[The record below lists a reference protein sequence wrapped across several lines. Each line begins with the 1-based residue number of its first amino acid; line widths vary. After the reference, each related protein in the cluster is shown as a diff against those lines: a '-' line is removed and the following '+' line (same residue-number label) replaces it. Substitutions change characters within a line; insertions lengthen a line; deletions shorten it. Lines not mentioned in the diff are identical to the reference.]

1 MVNLLKEE
9 GDAHDVRSEGVVV
22 RVRGKDVCGTWCK
35 TCIGNS
41 LPFVGLVS
49 ETEYEGVIR

>member
-1 MVNLLKEE
+1 MNLLKEE